1 MELPNYAHTLL
12 RRLSALRRQQR
23 LCDVTL
29 MAGRVAFRAHRA
41 VLAAASPALLGALL
55 LEADAATLSVDPSIA
70 TADEIALLLEVAY
83 AGTIPP
89 GRHNATRLVQVA
101 EGLQMSDVADACR
114 AALGAVSGGFTDPQR
129 SDAEPHSSP
138 PPIIT
143 VCPLSDE
150 DPSAKEEG
158 EAWQFIFTDGGVT
171 SSLPMTSLPITSI
184 PVTSIPVTSIPVT
197 SIPVTSIPVTSI
209 PVTSIPVTSIPVM
222 PSVEKNASSV
232 NEGDGTRKTPAGTPL
247 PVTSVLVTSL
257 PVLPSDAT
265 TSLSEPPPAV
275 QEVKSIVPSPAGIG
289 AVRNPEAVAP
299 TLIHRRRLKARLVGT
314 SATPLTAPPTT
325 PQQPP
330 PSGHT
335 TAPTAT
341 TTATTT
347 AATTTATTFDEGQQR
362 EEACKRGATRR
373 KRVAPAAAMKEPAP
387 SPGSPRSTPPVVP
400 LADTAEEIGGRE
412 KASGP
417 TSRKKRRKRPPI
429 ACNLCGKVFQYMA
442 GMLYHQRS
450 EHFAE
455 KPFACGECGSRFA
468 AASTLKNHERL
479 HTGERPH
486 ACPHCPLAFPQ
497 AAALAY
503 HLKRKHAMGR
513 LYSCQYCEA
522 AFPQAVELTRH
533 VRTHTG
539 DRPYVCRPCGKG
551 FSQANGLSLHLRTH
565 HQTHPNE
572 CFPCDHC
579 QRTFTTPAA
588 LERHLVTHLGGK
600 PYSCDVCC
608 KAYQHLSGLWYHNR
622 VHHPA
627 VFAAQNRRSTARAGP
642 LVCHLCDT
650 TFDGK
655 AAYIRHSKAR
665 DCGAQGRSGQP
676 WCAAWGCG
684 RNCES
689 QPQLCGLCQAVFAD
703 SRALHNHLK
712 STHPGGLA
720 FCCPSCPLSFRHQSA
735 RQHHCTTEHPVP
747 PPLGPSLPHLAASC
761 AGPAEHAVTAPTRE
775 RMTILII
782 QADGGDGGGGG
793 GNGGGGVDT
802 GVAQGTPRIT
812 EYRDN
817 EDVVTADWTAAEA
830 PVHDAAAEGTAAAAV
845 ATSPDT
851 ATHDTTTPAKTGLG
865 NAKADETPANIA
877 TVDKT
882 AHNITGADMTAHNIA
897 GADIT
902 AHDVATADITAHDV
916 ATADI
921 TAQSIPTDGITPHDV
936 APVDIIA
943 HDVAR
948 DDITTHVV
956 ATADLTGHIARADI
970 THDIATVHI
979 TAADITTDDITTDGI
994 TTPNITSADIT
1005 ADITAADLHSPDKA
1019 TEERTPPDISTHDM
1033 TTTEFLF

>member
-29 MAGRVAFRAHRA
+29 VAGRVAFRAHRA

-114 AALGAVSGGFTDPQR
+114 AALGAVSGGFTAPQR
-129 SDAEPHSSP
+129 SDAESHSSP

-150 DPSAKEEG
+150 DPAAKEEG
-158 EAWQFIFTDGGVT
+158 ETWQFVFTDGGVA
-171 SSLPMTSLPITSI
+171 SSLPVTSL
-184 PVTSIPVTSIPVT
+184 PVT

-222 PSVEKNASSV
+222 PSAEKNASSV
-232 NEGDGTRKTPAGTPL
+232 NEGDGTRKNPAGTPL

-265 TSLSEPPPAV
+265 TLLSEPPPAV

-289 AVRNPEAVAP
+289 AVRDPEAVAP
-299 TLIHRRRLKARLVGT
+299 VLIHRRRLKAGLVGT
-314 SATPLTAPPTT
+314 AATPLTAPPTT
-325 PQQPP
+325 PQQLP

-335 TAPTAT
+335 TAHTATT

-347 AATTTATTFDEGQQR
+347 AATTTAATTTATTIDEGQQR

-373 KRVAPAAAMKEPAP
+373 KRVAPAAAVKEPVP
-387 SPGSPRSTPPVVP
+387 SRGSPRSTPPVAP
-400 LADTAEEIGGRE
+400 HADTAGEIGGRE

-486 ACPHCPLAFPQ
+486 TCPHCPLAFPQ
-497 AAALAY
+497 PAALAY

-565 HQTHPNE
+565 HLIEEPNDCQKCHLSFPSAEEYFNHIKETHPNE

-665 DCGAQGRSGQP
+665 DC
-676 WCAAWGCG
+676 
-684 RNCES
+684 ES

-712 STHPGGLA
+712 STHPGGLP

-735 RQHHCTTEHPVP
+735 RQYHCTTEHPVP
-747 PPLGPSLPHLAASC
+747 PPLALSPPHFAASC

-782 QADGGDGGGGG
+782 QAGGGDGGDGGG
-793 GNGGGGVDT
+793 NGDGGVDT
-802 GVAQGTPRIT
+802 GVAKGTLQIT

-817 EDVVTADWTAAEA
+817 EDVGTADWTAAEA
-830 PVHDAAAEGTAAAAV
+830 PMHDAAAESTAAEGTAAAAV

-877 TVDKT
+877 TIDKT

-902 AHDVATADITAHDV
+902 AHDVATADITAQSIPTAGITPHDIAPVDITAHDV
-916 ATADI
+916 ATA
-921 TAQSIPTDGITPHDV
+921 
-936 APVDIIA
+936 
-943 HDVAR
+943 
-948 DDITTHVV
+948 DITTHVV
-956 ATADLTGHIARADI
+956 ATADIRGHISRADI
-970 THDIATVHI
+970 THDIVTVHI
-979 TAADITTDDITTDGI
+979 TAADITTDDI

-1019 TEERTPPDISTHDM
+1019 TEETTPDISTHDM
-1033 TTTEFLF
+1033 TTTEFFF